1 MVRALTDDVITGLIR
16 ARDEAPKAMR
26 NATAVYCPSCGRYLT
41 EAEEVRGQKLRCSGC
56 KLHPVINLV
65 NGTLTVQVIRATE

>member
-1 MVRALTDDVITGLIR
+1 MATALTADEITSLIR
-16 ARDEAPKAMR
+16 ARDEATKALR
-26 NATAVYCPSCGRYLT
+26 TATAVHCPACGRYLT

-56 KLHPVINLV
+56 KLYPVINLV